1 MHDDDQL
8 LAVSAL
14 LFSAHILY
22 SIESMLMNGCDDY
35 GDCESS
41 LMMMILIVLVTM
53 MRMMMV
59 KLCKCDQSQGSEQY
73 SILTIGH
80 HTRCWLIIARK

>member
-1 MHDDDQL
+1 MYDDDQL

-14 LFSAHILY
+14 LFLHIY
-22 SIESMLMNGCDDY
+22 SILMNGCDDY

-41 LMMMILIVLVTM
+41 LMILMVLVTM
-53 MRMMMV
+53 LMMMME